1 MMVFSVSWL
10 FGIRMRRKVDKQTV
24 EFSSIFISSI
34 FGFFAILIAFQLS
47 GSTNIYET
55 QRKLTVDEILSI
67 SAVMDSTQMLNAV
80 DRKDVLKLLVEYVE
94 RRKHFYDRP
103 IQFLGLQERG
113 RAQKDAGLRLLHH
126 AYASEI

>member
-1 MMVFSVSWL
+1 MTLETGILLLQSGWIYIGLAVVVVMVFSLSWL

-55 QRKLTVDEILSI
+55 QRKLTVD
-67 SAVMDSTQMLNAV
+67 
-80 DRKDVLKLLVEYVE
+80 
-94 RRKHFYDRP
+94 
-103 IQFLGLQERG
+103 
-113 RAQKDAGLRLLHH
+113 
-126 AYASEI
+126 